1 MRLISS
7 FYQYIAISLP
17 YRYLLA
23 FSYKHVIVEK
33 CDYGDSLSFREK
45 NMEQKRTVTERA
57 AMARLRR
64 RLFGGDKAGHSNTTG
79 YYRVRAGLYSEGHSR
94 AEFEQ
99 WLRAAGAL
107 ADFEVLEGTP

>member
-1 MRLISS
+1 M
-7 FYQYIAISLP
+7 P

-23 FSYKHVIVEK
+23 FSYKYVIVEK
-33 CDYGDSLSFREK
+33 CDYGDSLSFMEK

-64 RLFGGDKAGHSNTTG
+64 RLFGGDKAGHSNTAN
-79 YYRVRAGLYSEGHSR
+79 YWRVRAGLYSEGHSR

>member
-1 MRLISS
+1 M
-7 FYQYIAISLP
+7 
-17 YRYLLA
+17 
-23 FSYKHVIVEK
+23 EK
-33 CDYGDSLSFREK
+33 CDYGDSLSFMEK